1 MSIKDVLKRLVAFLW
16 LFKGMLLL
24 SLVCAVLSVLLNV
37 AAPLLIGNIID
48 HISSG
53 MQKSQLFISIGL
65 LVGMYILYSVFNWG
79 MMAASNRIA
88 FSSSSVLRRQLY
100 VKLEQLPISFYDQN
114 ARGDLISRFIN
125 DIDFISDGFLQ
136 SLSTMLSGAATIILT
151 FIFMIRI
158 NWIMTVI
165 VVISAPFTYLVARG
179 ITVRTNRYFNE
190 QANVL
195 GKLNGFSEEMLSGI
209 RSVKAFGYEKDA
221 QKRFEDYNQQLY
233 VSGVKSQFYGSLANP
248 STRFVMNTA
257 YAIVGAV
264 GAVLAF
270 FGQITIG
277 NISTFLMYSNLFS
290 KPFTEITGVMTQ
302 LQSAISSGKRIF
314 AIMDL
319 PNQSDDHGQRALQL
333 KTGAVAFE
341 HVSFAYD
348 EKKPLMKDISLSIH
362 PGSKVAVVGKT
373 GAGKTTLVNLL
384 MRFYDVN
391 GGCIRIDGQRI
402 DEVSRDSLRS
412 QFGMVLQDTYLFE
425 GTIAENIAYGKP
437 TASREEIVEA
447 AKKSGAHEFIIRLNR
462 GYDTM
467 LHANSNIL
475 SQGQRQLL
483 SITRVLLMNPHI
495 LILDEA
501 TSSIDTVSEQHVNR
515 AMELLMK
522 GKTSFIIAHRLS
534 TIVDADMILVM
545 EQGTIIEQGTHEEL
559 LQRQGAYAQLFNSQ
573 FAS

>member
-100 VKLEQLPISFYDQN
+100 AKLEQLPISFYDQN

-165 VVISAPFTYLVARG
+165 VVISAPFTYLVARV

-319 PNQSDDHGQRALQL
+319 PNQSDDHEQRALQL
-333 KTGAVAFE
+333 ETGAVAFE

>member
-165 VVISAPFTYLVARG
+165 VVISAPFTYLVARV

-319 PNQSDDHGQRALQL
+319 PNQSDDHEQRALQL
-333 KTGAVAFE
+333 ETGAVAFE

>member
-1 MSIKDVLKRLVAFLW
+1 MKETLKRLIGFLW
-16 LFKGMLLL
+16 LFKGALLI
-24 SLVCAVLSVLLNV
+24 SLFYAFISVLLNV

-48 HISSG
+48 HITAQ
-53 MQKSQLFISIGL
+53 MQFSQLIMRIGILVAMYVAYSI
-65 LVGMYILYSVFNWG
+65 FNWG
-79 MMAASNRIA
+79 MMAASNYIA

-100 VKLEQLPISFYDQN
+100 AKLEQLPISFYDQH

-136 SLSTMLSGAATIILT
+136 SLSTMLSGVATILLT
-151 FIFMIRI
+151 LLFMIQI

-165 VVISAPFTYLVARG
+165 VVISAPFTYLVARI

-195 GKLNGFSEEMLSGI
+195 GKLNGYSEEMLSGI
-209 RSVKAFGYEKDA
+209 RSVKAFGYEQQA
-221 QKRFEDYNQQLY
+221 QKQFVEYNQELY
-233 VSGVKSQFYGSLANP
+233 VSGVKAQFYGSLANP
-248 STRFVMNTA
+248 STRFVMNSA

-264 GAVLAF
+264 GAILAF
-270 FGQITIG
+270 LGQITIG

-302 LQSAISSGKRIF
+302 LQSAISSGKRVF

-319 PNQSDDHGQRALQL
+319 PKQSDDQQFNELMIN
-333 KTGAVAFE
+333 KGAVSFD

-348 EKKPLMKDISLSIH
+348 EKKPLMKDITLDIKA
-362 PGSKVAVVGKT
+362 GSKVAIVGKT

-391 GGCIRIDGQRI
+391 SGCICIDGQNI
-402 DEVSRDSLRS
+402 NEVKRDSLRS

-425 GTIAENIAYGKP
+425 GTIADNIAYGKP
-437 TASREEIVEA
+437 QATRDEIIAA
-447 AKKSGAHEFIIRLNR
+447 AKKSGAHEFIMRLNR
-462 GYDTM
+462 GYDTI

-501 TSSIDTVSEQHVNR
+501 TSSIDTLSEQHVNH
-515 AMELLMK
+515 AMELLME

-534 TIVDADMILVM
+534 TIIDADQILVM
-545 EQGTIIEQGTHEEL
+545 DQGNIIEQGTHEEL
-559 LQRQGAYAQLFNSQ
+559 LAKEGTYTQLFNSQ

>member
-100 VKLEQLPISFYDQN
+100 AKLEQLPISFYDQN

-165 VVISAPFTYLVARG
+165 VVISAPFTYLVARV

-319 PNQSDDHGQRALQL
+319 PNQSDDHEQRALQL
-333 KTGAVAFE
+333 ETGAVVNVPMFVNE
-341 HVSFAYD
+341 GDTIRVD
-348 EKKPLMKDISLSIH
+348 TR
-362 PGSKVAVVGKT
+362 T
-373 GAGKTTLVNLL
+373 GEY
-384 MRFYDVN
+384 M
-391 GGCIRIDGQRI
+391 
-402 DEVSRDSLRS
+402 E
-412 QFGMVLQDTYLFE
+412 
-425 GTIAENIAYGKP
+425 
-437 TASREEIVEA
+437 
-447 AKKSGAHEFIIRLNR
+447 
-462 GYDTM
+462 
-467 LHANSNIL
+467 
-475 SQGQRQLL
+475 
-483 SITRVLLMNPHI
+483 RV
-495 LILDEA
+495 
-501 TSSIDTVSEQHVNR
+501 
-515 AMELLMK
+515 
-522 GKTSFIIAHRLS
+522 
-534 TIVDADMILVM
+534 
-545 EQGTIIEQGTHEEL
+545 
-559 LQRQGAYAQLFNSQ
+559 
-573 FAS
+573 

>member
-1 MSIKDVLKRLVAFLW
+1 MKETLKRLIGFLW
-16 LFKGMLLL
+16 LFKGALLI
-24 SLVCAVLSVLLNV
+24 SLFCAFISVLLNV
-37 AAPLLIGNIID
+37 AAPLLIGSIID
-48 HISSG
+48 HITAQ
-53 MQKSQLFISIGL
+53 MQFSQLIMRISI
-65 LVGMYILYSVFNWG
+65 LVAMYVAYSIFNWG
-79 MMAASNRIA
+79 MMAASNHIA

-100 VKLEQLPISFYDQN
+100 AKLEQLPVSFYDQH

-136 SLSTMLSGAATIILT
+136 SLSTMLSGAATILLT
-151 FIFMIRI
+151 LIFMIQI
-158 NWIMTVI
+158 NWIMTGI
-165 VVISAPFTYLVARG
+165 VVISAPFTYLVARI

-190 QANVL
+190 QANIL
-195 GKLNGFSEEMLSGI
+195 GKLNGYSEEMLSGI
-209 RSVKAFGYEKDA
+209 RSVKAFGYEKQA
-221 QKRFEDYNQQLY
+221 QKQFVKYNQELY

-248 STRFVMNTA
+248 STRFVMNSA

-264 GAVLAF
+264 GAILAF
-270 FGQITIG
+270 LGQITIG

-302 LQSAISSGKRIF
+302 LQSAVSSGKRIF

-319 PNQSDDHGQRALQL
+319 PKQSDDQQFNELML
-333 KTGAVAFE
+333 NKGAVSFD

-348 EKKPLMKDISLSIH
+348 EKKPLMKDITLDIKA
-362 PGSKVAVVGKT
+362 GSKVAIVGKT

-391 GGCIRIDGQRI
+391 SGCICIDGQNI
-402 DEVSRDSLRS
+402 NEVKRDSLRS

-425 GTIAENIAYGKP
+425 GTIADNIAYGKP
-437 TASREEIVEA
+437 QATRDEIIAA
-447 AKKSGAHEFIIRLNR
+447 AKKSGAHEFIIRLNH
-462 GYDTM
+462 GYDTI

-501 TSSIDTVSEQHVNR
+501 TSSIDTLSEQHVNH
-515 AMELLMK
+515 AMELLME

-534 TIVDADMILVM
+534 TIIDADQILVM
-545 EQGTIIEQGTHEEL
+545 DQGNIIEQGTHKEL
-559 LQRQGAYAQLFNSQ
+559 LAKEGAYTQLFNSQ